1 MTKNVYQTPDTQ
13 VVDLEPSTFLCA
25 SIYIN
30 DIPMDNIEGW

>member
-1 MTKNVYQTPDTQ
+1 MKKTMYQSPKTE
-13 VVDLEPSTFLCA
+13 VVDLEPSTILCA